1 MSQDGDKVRYED
13 QGPISLGPIY
23 SQTEG
28 LHYMLNFTVALALF
42 IGCALLWLAF
52 KGRVLWLKVWSLGLI
67 LASLGYLGAA
77 LLGLTGQAPA

>member
-1 MSQDGDKVRYED
+1 MRYPDQD
-13 QGPISLGPIY
+13 PSSLGPIY

-42 IGCALLWLAF
+42 IGCALLWLGF

-67 LASLGYLGAA
+67 LASIAYLGAA
-77 LLGLTGQAPA
+77 LLGLTGQGPG

>member
-1 MSQDGDKVRYED
+1 MDRSNMRYED
-13 QGPISLGPIY
+13 QGSIPLEPIY

-42 IGCALLWLAF
+42 IGCALLWLGI

-67 LASLGYLGAA
+67 LASLAYLGAA
-77 LLGLTGQAPA
+77 LLGLTGRGPG